1 LDAAK
6 QSYRFRLKNT
16 DGRFSTFIRDSELL
30 RVFVLL
36 ALSAYAYHP
45 FFSALNLGAA
55 DAQFYQYMLHDAII
69 QLENGFFPTYVGQSL
84 FSPNG
89 LMVFLAPYYLLLG
102 QLLNV
107 MSFGTLNPLLIQ
119 HLTIFSS
126 ALGGA
131 ALVYIS
137 IRNIAPQL
145 RWQALFLAFAYI
157 SSPGVMALIF
167 HMDAYLSFMSV
178 PFVPLVFYGL
188 TRIYKKNDNLAYVLI
203 GSALALVW
211 LAHAPIA
218 LWTSALVF
226 VFCLSLII
234 FKRRHPG
241 RFILTAVLFGL
252 LCAWQF
258 FPILMLVH
266 DASGLQLWKANI
278 SKADQVIEQLLLAIP
293 DVFLSL
299 RQGKNGFY
307 FLQLGYSLWFVLVL
321 GVIMALRS
329 VGSLLLRLMLA
340 LVVILLLFLYPMPGV
355 GHFLWSMTPA
365 FVLDITNLFANQRLY
380 VILAAS
386 ACFVGALALQQLA
399 DSVPQRARR
408 LVVVAL
414 MGLFSWN
421 IYEIGF
427 FIKHGNAVKSGNESV
442 MNPKDSWSSPHNLS
456 FVGFGM
462 PKEYLQILFTGTH
475 ATELK
480 SRLLDSQMKAISAYD
495 NEQFVVDQCLQG
507 ARSKSKSTFGGAIGL
522 PFEVT
527 LKEPLSLGKLKL
539 LPNTHYILCADI
551 SNSKG
556 DVLFQL
562 LDEQRREK
570 VALEVPAPLS
580 GPSVRRKIGIPFFFI
595 DQDNKE
601 PKEYSF
607 DFRVWS
613 RTQPLIKLHSAGV
626 ISYEPA
632 KLPIEV
638 LSYTPYRAWV
648 LSGPD
653 HKYLEVIKLFKPG
666 YVAKVNGDEY
676 PVDESAHK
684 TIVIPLKVSG
694 RNHIELS
701 YVGTLGMRVS
711 FYISA
716 ASWSLVLVF
725 FLRQLFLRTRVH
737 QFMGQAC

>member
-1 LDAAK
+1 LNAAR
-6 QSYRFRLKNT
+6 QSYRIRLKNT
-16 DGRFSTFIRDSELL
+16 DGRFLTFIRDSELL

-36 ALSAYAYHP
+36 ALSIYVYHP
-45 FFSALNLGAA
+45 FFSALNIGAA

-89 LMVFLAPYYLLLG
+89 LMVILAPYYLLLG

-107 MSFGTLNPLLIQ
+107 LSFGTLNPLLIQ

-126 ALGGA
+126 ALGA
-131 ALVYIS
+131 AAVVYIG

-167 HMDAYLSFMSV
+167 HMDAYFSFMSV

-188 TRIYKKNDNLAYVLI
+188 ARIYKKNDALAYSLT

-258 FPILMLVH
+258 FPILMLGH
-266 DASGLQLWKANI
+266 DASGVQLWKANI

-293 DVFLSL
+293 DVFLPL

-321 GVIMALRS
+321 GVITALRS
-329 VGSLLLRLMLA
+329 PGSLLLRLMLA
-340 LVVILLLFLYPMPGV
+340 LVVILLLFLYPLPGV
-355 GHFLWSMTPA
+355 GRFLWSVTPA
-365 FVLDITNLFANQRLY
+365 LVLDITNLFANQRLY
-380 VILAAS
+380 VILAAC
-386 ACFVGALALQQLA
+386 ACFVGALALHQLA
-399 DSVPQRARR
+399 DSASQRARR
-408 LVVVAL
+408 LVAIAL
-414 MGLFSWN
+414 MGLFVWN
-421 IYEIGF
+421 IYQVGF
-427 FIKHGNAVKSGNESV
+427 FVKHGNAVKSGNESV
-442 MNPKDSWSSPHNLS
+442 MNPKDSWSSPHNLG

-475 ATELK
+475 AAELK
-480 SRLLDSQMKAISAYD
+480 SRLLDSQKKAISAYD
-495 NEQFVVDQCLQG
+495 NEQLAIDQCLQG
-507 ARSKSKSTFGGAIGL
+507 VHSKSGAGFGDGIRL
-522 PFEVT
+522 LFETT
-527 LKEPLSLGKLKL
+527 LKEPVSVGKLKL
-539 LPNTHYILCADI
+539 LPNIHYLLCADI
-551 SNSKG
+551 SNSQG
-556 DVLFQL
+556 DALFQL
-562 LDEQRREK
+562 LDEQRREM
-570 VALEVPAPLS
+570 VALEVPGPAS
-580 GPSVRRKIGIPFFFI
+580 GPPVRRKIGIPFFFT

-601 PKEYSF
+601 AKAQAF

-613 RTQPLIKLHSAGV
+613 RTQPLVTLHGV
-626 ISYEPA
+626 GVTSYEPA

-638 LSYTPYRAWV
+638 QSYTPYRARV
-648 LSGPD
+648 ISGPD
-653 HKYLEVIKLFKPG
+653 HKYIEIVKLFRPG
-666 YVAKVNGDEY
+666 YVAKVNGEEA
-676 PVDESAHK
+676 PTIESTHK
-684 TIVIPLKVSG
+684 TIVIPLKGPG
-694 RNHIELS
+694 RNEIELS

-716 ASWSLVLVF
+716 VSWVLVF
-725 FLRQLFLRTRVH
+725 IFLIMKLISRSRRIQ
-737 QFMGQAC
+737 